1 MSIPALIALVV
12 AIVTIS
18 AGAFTPLF
26 GNPFQKKSDLRT
38 KKAELSV
45 VPDSQIKPGSTPT
58 PIPTPQPTPIKSGP
72 TSIPTLTP
80 TPSPAQVLAVSS
92 PVLNFSLLNWKLT
105 LPVGSSKSPT
115 EIRQPAL
122 DTYQID
128 PWFIVTA
135 ENAIRFRAPVNGVT
149 TGGSKYPRSELREM
163 TDGGTA
169 NAGWSSTKG
178 THTLFL
184 DEAITHLPKTKP
196 HIVAGQIH
204 DSSDDIMVI
213 RLESSNLYV
222 NVNGKN
228 VYKLDSNYTLGK
240 RFTIKFTI
248 NGGKSAVYY
257 NDSASPVYTLNK
269 NYSGAYFK
277 AGAYTQ
283 SNCSKE
289 GSNLC
294 KADNYGEVMI
304 YRLKLD

>member
-1 MSIPALIALVV
+1 MSIPALIALIVAVV
-12 AIVTIS
+12 SIS
-18 AGAFTPLF
+18 VGAFASLP
-26 GNPFQKKSDLRT
+26 GNSLQKKTDL
-38 KKAELSV
+38 KINKAELS
-45 VPDSQIKPGSTPT
+45 IIPT
-58 PIPTPQPTPIKSGP
+58 PIPTPIPKP
-72 TSIPTLTP
+72 TSTPQPKSTPVPTVA
-80 TPSPAQVLAVSS
+80 PSPTQVLAVSS
-92 PVLNFSLLNWKLT
+92 PTLSFSLLNWKLT
-105 LPVGSSKSPT
+105 LPIGSAGSPT
-115 EIRQPAL
+115 EIRQPTLA
-122 DTYQID
+122 TYQID
-128 PWFIVTA
+128 PWFTVAA
-135 ENAIRFRAPVNGVT
+135 ENVIRFRAPVNGVT
-149 TGGSKYPRSELREM
+149 TSGSKYPRSELREM
-163 TDGGTA
+163 TNEGTA
-169 NAGWSSTKG
+169 NASWSSKKG

-213 RLESSNLYV
+213 RLESANLYV

-240 RFTIKFTI
+240 RFTIKFI
-248 NGGKSAVYY
+248 VNGGKSTVYY

-283 SNCSKE
+283 SNCDKE

-294 KADNYGEVMI
+294 SADNYGEVMI